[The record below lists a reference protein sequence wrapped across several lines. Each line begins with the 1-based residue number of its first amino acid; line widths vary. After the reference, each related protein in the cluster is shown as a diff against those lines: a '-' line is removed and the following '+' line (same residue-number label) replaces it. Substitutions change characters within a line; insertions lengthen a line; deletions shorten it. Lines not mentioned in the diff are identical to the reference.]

1 MKVIY
6 TGTDIGH
13 DTCRDYLTLHKAYD
27 VIEESSFYSP
37 ELGYTV
43 TLYFIVCDSGKTCKR
58 NSRLFVSLEEWRSR
72 QIEKIL

>member
-1 MKVIY
+1 MKAIY

-37 ELGYTV
+37 ELGY
-43 TLYFIVCDSGKTCKR
+43 FIVCDSGKTCK

>member
-13 DTCRDYLTLHKAYD
+13 DTCRDYLTLHKVYE
-27 VIEESSFYSP
+27 VIEESSFCSP

-43 TLYFIVCDSGKTCKR
+43 TLYYIVFDRGKIYKR
-58 NSRLFVSLEEWRSR
+58 NSRLFVSLEEWRSQ